1 MNGIP
6 VSLSRDELLDC
17 IVAFKEGR
25 EIPVPP
31 DGWSTQ
37 KLLEVAGAANFV
49 AMLQVRGELQQ
60 EIGDLADNEETKQDA
75 AWNAGGSGRSGP
87 KNRVTGLRTRR
98 VASRRGATRLRPRV
112 ESREA
117 SPDRTARR
125 LAIHARSLGGQPSI
139 GGSDCFSCD

>member
-60 EIGDLADNEETKQDA
+60 EIGDLADNEQTKQDA
-75 AWNAGGSGRSGP
+75 AWNAAIGYVSVCAKYAEGGWEQYFEPQHTAVFYDDRIELGDGWHDS
-87 KNRVTGLRTRR
+87 
-98 VASRRGATRLRPRV
+98 
-112 ESREA
+112 EA
-117 SPDRTARR
+117 FFERNWQAD
-125 LAIHARSLGGQPSI
+125 
-139 GGSDCFSCD
+139 